1 MPDHKPVVGLALGSG
16 SARGLA
22 HIGVIHALQDA
33 GIKVDMV
40 AGTSIGALI
49 GSVFAAG
56 KLDAIERDYLTFDW
70 KKIAYFFDMVFPRSG
85 LIDGSKVAD
94 FILNYIH
101 TESIENLPLPFQAV
115 ATDIGNGEEIILDH
129 GDIVEAVRASISA
142 PGIFTPV
149 RIGNRILVD
158 GGLVNPVPVSVV
170 KSMGAEL
177 VIAVDLNHD
186 IVMGKSPVNHHA
198 KENEKSAAMN
208 AEANSNTEA
217 NSGIQTRLAEEPRN
231 GFSLTFSALNSETYR
246 EAMARINR
254 RLESLTDHPTLRQIR
269 AWLEEEPL
277 PNIFEIMLASI
288 NIMENQI
295 TRTRLRIDPPDIL
308 IRPPLGSIRFL
319 EFHRAEEIIKIGY
332 QETVKQLERYEKRQQ
347 KRQ

>member
-1 MPDHKPVVGLALGSG
+1 MPDKKPLVGLALGSG

-22 HIGVIHALQDA
+22 HIGVIRALQDA
-33 GIKVDMV
+33 GITVDLV

-49 GSVFAAG
+49 GSVYAAG
-56 KLDAIERDYLTFDW
+56 RLDAIERDYLTFDW

-85 LIDGSKVAD
+85 LIDGDKVAD

-101 TESIENLPLPFQAV
+101 TDVIENLPLPFRAV
-115 ATDIGNGEEIILDH
+115 ATDIGTGEEIIFDH
-129 GDIVEAVRASISA
+129 GDIVDAVRASISA

-149 RIGNRILVD
+149 KNGDRILVD

-170 KSMGAEL
+170 KMMGADM

-198 KENEKSAAMN
+198 HNKQDSSAAIQ
-208 AEANSNTEA
+208 TEA
-217 NSGIQTRLAEEPRN
+217 NSKPGDEDQNNPSDEQEN
-231 GFSLTFSALNSETYR
+231 GFLLSFTGLSSDTYR
-246 EAMARINR
+246 EAMERINR
-254 RLESLTDHPTLRQIR
+254 RLESLTDHPALRQIR

-308 IRPPLGSIRFL
+308 IQPPLGSIRFL